1 MMYSDDSNRYF
12 GVDEIINQNN
22 EAYLKGVGFVTA
34 PEDVVFTPSS
44 AKPEQGWG
52 VHGPKETKGG
62 RTKTEEWETIGS
74 AHLESDLIMDKNTKA
89 IFHRVDSVLKAKEI
103 EIKAQLSQISQKL
116 TSVEKD
122 LKDLNKA
129 RFSQSVNLLAE
140 DLDNLKA
147 ALEERFEKAEIGI
160 SSAHTK
166 EVILRRDLYEEISKL
181 KETVKELEDDV
192 KVNIDGPEEAYL
204 KACSLEEEI
213 KLIKQSHNRNLSYL
227 KDTVEAIKRQ
237 TAFGPEFE
245 HFKTMSNHKISQLE
259 GTINSL
265 QDQISTLQ
273 RETIAN
279 KQEQP
284 SDGNTLKGFV
294 WGGILFIVIMGF
306 ISLRL

>member
-22 EAYLKGVGFVTA
+22 KAYLKGVGFVTA

-122 LKDLNKA
+122 VKDLNKA
-129 RFSQSVNLLAE
+129 RFSQSVNILAE
-140 DLDNLKA
+140 DLDKLKES
-147 ALEERFEKAEIGI
+147 LKERLSKVDIGI
-160 SSAHTK
+160 SSFYTK
-166 EVILRRDLYEEISKL
+166 ETILRRDLDEKILQIDKIL
-181 KETVKELEDDV
+181 KEL
-192 KVNIDGPEEAYL
+192 IDEIKANNKNRNL
-204 KACSLEEEI
+204 KTDSLEEEL
-213 KLIKQSHNRNLSYL
+213 KLSKQSYSRELAFL
-227 KDTVEAIKRQ
+227 KDTIEAIKRQ

-273 RETIAN
+273 REMIAN

-284 SDGNTLKGFV
+284 SDGSTLKGFV